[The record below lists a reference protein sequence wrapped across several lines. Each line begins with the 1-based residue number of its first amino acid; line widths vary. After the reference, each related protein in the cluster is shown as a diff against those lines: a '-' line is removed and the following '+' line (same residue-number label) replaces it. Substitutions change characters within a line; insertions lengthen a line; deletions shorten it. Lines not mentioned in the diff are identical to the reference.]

1 MATLD
6 TRSLAPRLA
15 AMRLNREIA
24 QELGV
29 TEDDV
34 RAKLTDLCR
43 QYRTATKLGLCR
55 LAKRGVLQ

>member
-1 MATLD
+1 MKDLTASEL
-6 TRSLAPRLA
+6 SPRLA

-34 RAKLTDLCR
+34 RSKLTDLCR
-43 QYRTATKLGLCR
+43 QYRTANKLGLCR
-55 LAKRGVLQ
+55 LARKGALQ

>member
-6 TRSLAPRLA
+6 TRALAPRLA

-24 QELGV
+24 TEFGV

-34 RAKLTDLCR
+34 CQRLRDLAR
-43 QYRTATKLGLCR
+43 QHGVTRKIDLCR
-55 LAKRGVLQ
+55 LARKGALQ

>member
-6 TRSLAPRLA
+6 TRALSPRLA

-34 RAKLTDLCR
+34 RAKLADLCR
-43 QYRTATKLGLCR
+43 QYGKANKLGLCR
-55 LAKRGVLQ
+55 LAKRGALQ

>member
-6 TRSLAPRLA
+6 TNTIAPRLA

-34 RAKLTDLCR
+34 RAKLIDLCR
-43 QYRTATKLGLCR
+43 QYRTANKLGLCR
-55 LAKRGVLQ
+55 LARKGALQ

>member
-6 TRSLAPRLA
+6 TTTLAPRLA

-34 RAKLTDLCR
+34 RAKLIDLCV
-43 QYRTATKLGLCR
+43 QYGLSNKRDLCR
-55 LAKRGVLQ
+55 LAKRGALQ